1 LIGRLAT
8 QKTSW
13 GCRRIQ
19 GELVKLA
26 RRSALPPSVSGG
38 NPGIKMPHR
47 RALAAVPPPQTATM
61 VAADLFHIDCA
72 ITLQRLYSQFVIEVG
87 SRCGLRVQLIEAGPG

>member
-1 LIGRLAT
+1 
-8 QKTSW
+8 
-13 GCRRIQ
+13 
-19 GELVKLA
+19 
-26 RRSALPPSVSGG
+26 
-38 NPGIKMPHR
+38 
-47 RALAAVPPPQTATM
+47 M